1 MNQNRIY
8 IGPPG
13 SGKTYSAKKAVVEVI
28 WEKLSDSEKNNP
40 NLKFFNP
47 ENFCDAAFNYV
58 ESNYRP
64 GIKLVSLHEGMTSH
78 DFIEGISIETVNG
91 ITSFVQKDKIVR
103 KLAEEMEQ
111 SEMPGFLIL
120 DDIHRVNISSVLGEL
135 MYAFSHRGEPITL
148 ASGKTLCISNNMYVF
163 MTSNILHP
171 EYSLDADL
179 LATFQVYYAESTE
192 EKLRTSIKDS
202 FYKNAFFNIDQDLIK
217 QLDEQHQ
224 EWDVLLARYREDE
237 RLNSPISDVSGILA
251 VIPDFLVCLT
261 QTEAEN
267 LLHFGFPL
275 EWTDSSTVRYKNDF
289 NKLGRYLYKTINDI
303 CELYFQF
310 YSEDTV
316 MLLDKFTDGA
326 VEKYNF
332 YNSFCSGQAFL

>member
-120 DDIHRVNISSVLGEL
+120 DDIHRTYVCVL
-135 MYAFSHRGEPITL
+135 P
-148 ASGKTLCISNNMYVF
+148 
-163 MTSNILHP
+163 
-171 EYSLDADL
+171 
-179 LATFQVYYAESTE
+179 
-192 EKLRTSIKDS
+192 
-202 FYKNAFFNIDQDLIK
+202 
-217 QLDEQHQ
+217 
-224 EWDVLLARYREDE
+224 
-237 RLNSPISDVSGILA
+237 
-251 VIPDFLVCLT
+251 
-261 QTEAEN
+261 
-267 LLHFGFPL
+267 
-275 EWTDSSTVRYKNDF
+275 
-289 NKLGRYLYKTINDI
+289 
-303 CELYFQF
+303 
-310 YSEDTV
+310 
-316 MLLDKFTDGA
+316 
-326 VEKYNF
+326 
-332 YNSFCSGQAFL
+332 